1 MQNISQLGKKHSAAF
16 LLPPPLSSSTDCS
29 DQGWILEG
37 AEQLQPGAQLLAE
50 PLCQAKSWIGT
61 LSFII

>member
-1 MQNISQLGKKHSAAF
+1 MDH
-16 LLPPPLSSSTDCS
+16 S

-37 AEQLQPGAQLLAE
+37 AGQLQPGAQLLAE
-50 PLCQAKSWIGT
+50 PPCRAKGWIGT